1 MDYHYIAVEP
11 LSPAL
16 GAEISGVALDEAL
29 ADTVAAEIRAAL
41 LAHHVIFFRDQSLT
55 PGQYLRFASAMGE
68 PSEYPFVA
76 GLDGYPQIT
85 EVIKKEDERVN
96 FGGIWHSDTTY
107 LECPPMGTLLYA
119 RQVPPIGGDTLFA
132 NMNLAYESLSSGMR
146 RLLDGMT
153 AINSAQKGDAA
164 ATRADLLRQRP
175 RNAGDTVTVAE
186 HPLVRT
192 HPETGRKALYV
203 NPGHT
208 LSIGGMSE
216 AESAPI
222 LEYLYRHQTR
232 PEFTCRFRW
241 RRNSLAFWDNRSA
254 QHCAIPDYNE
264 RRLMQRTMILGDR
277 PFGTEAPAPLR
288 EVRNA
293 QT

>member
-1 MDYHYIAVEP
+1 MDYHHIAVEP

-16 GAEISGVALDEAL
+16 GAEISGIALDEAL
-29 ADTVAAEIRAAL
+29 ADAVVAEIRAAF
-41 LAHHVIFFRDQSLT
+41 LAHHAIFFRDQTLT
-55 PGQYLRFASAMGE
+55 PERYLRFASTMGE

-85 EVIKKEDERVN
+85 EVIKKEDEQVN

-107 LECPPMGTLLYA
+107 LECPPKGTLLYA

-132 NMNLAYESLSSGMR
+132 NMHLAYESLSSGMR
-146 RLLDGMT
+146 RMLDGMT

-175 RNAGDTVTVAE
+175 RDAGDTVTVAE

-208 LSIGGMSE
+208 LQIGGMSE

-241 RRNSLAFWDNRSA
+241 RRDSLAFWDNRSA
-254 QHCAIPDYNE
+254 QHYPLNDYHGQ
-264 RRLMQRTMILGDR
+264 RRAMQRITLAGDR
-277 PFGTEAPAPLR
+277 PR
-288 EVRNA
+288 
-293 QT
+293 

>member
-1 MDYHYIAVEP
+1 MDYRHIVVAP

-16 GAEISGVALDEAL
+16 GAEISGVALDKDL
-29 ADTVAAEIRAAL
+29 ADGVAAEIHAAF
-41 LAHHVIFFRDQSLT
+41 LAHHAIFFRDQSLT
-55 PGQYLRFASAMGE
+55 PEQYLRFAGAMGE
-68 PSEYPFVA
+68 PMEYPFVA

-85 EVIKKEDERVN
+85 EVIKQEDERIN

-107 LECPPMGTLLYA
+107 LECPPKATMLYA

-146 RLLDGMT
+146 RMLDGMT
-153 AINSAQKGDAA
+153 AINSAQKDDAA

-175 RNAGDTVTVAE
+175 RDAGDTVTTAE
-186 HPLVRT
+186 HPVVRT

-208 LSIGGMSE
+208 LCIGGMNE

-222 LEYLYRHQTR
+222 LEYLYGHQTQ
-232 PEFTCRFRW
+232 PEFTCRFKW
-241 RRNSLAFWDNRSA
+241 RQDSLAFWDNCSV
-254 QHCAIPDYNE
+254 QHYPLNDYHGH
-264 RRLMQRTMILGDR
+264 RRAMQRITLAGDR
-277 PFGTEAPAPLR
+277 PR
-288 EVRNA
+288 
-293 QT
+293 

>member
-1 MDYHYIAVEP
+1 MEYQHIAVEA

-16 GAEISGVALDEAL
+16 GAEISGVALDQELDGA
-29 ADTVAAEIRAAL
+29 VAAEIRAAF
-41 LAHHVIFFRDQSLT
+41 LAHHVIFFRDQTLT
-55 PGQYLRFASAMGE
+55 PEHYLRFAGSMGE

-85 EVIKKEDERVN
+85 EVIKEKEDRVN

-107 LECPPMGTLLYA
+107 LECPPKGTMLYA

-175 RNAGDTVTVAE
+175 REVGDTVTIAE

-208 LSIGGMSE
+208 VRIGGMSE

-222 LEYLYRHQTR
+222 LDYLYKHQTR
-232 PEFTCRFRW
+232 PEFTCRFKW
-241 RRNSLAFWDNRSA
+241 RQDSLAFWDNRSV
-254 QHCAIPDYNE
+254 QHYPLNDYHGH
-264 RRLMQRTMILGDR
+264 RRAMQRITLAGDR
-277 PFGTEAPAPLR
+277 PR
-288 EVRNA
+288 
-293 QT
+293 